1 MNILQTARS
10 YIPTSAV
17 LADDAYLVSIDGER
31 AALQEGQWVRIIAPF
46 TLPGKELRDSY
57 QVPAGASVKLIR
69 KGNPASCSIIGWIR
83 S

>member
-1 MNILQTARS
+1 MNIIETAKS

-17 LADDAYLVSIDGER
+17 LAADAYLVSIDGER
-31 AALQEGQWVRIIAPF
+31 AALQEGKWVRVIAPF

-57 QVPAGASVKLIR
+57 SIPAGASVKLIR
-69 KGNPASCSIIGWIR
+69 KGNPASCSIIGWIE